1 MILLTLIFLL
11 VDVVS
16 KFIIDRYMMVDGS
29 IKLVNN
35 FIYITYARNTG
46 AAWSILSSNAH
57 LVVVVSFLIITALIM
72 YLYKNKPENKLEKVA
87 YSLILGGALGN
98 FLNRLVCGYVID
110 FFDFK
115 IFKYDYPIFNFA
127 DTFIVIGV
135 LLLIIY
141 TWRCSNGD
149 SGKRKQSN
157 TNR

>member
-11 VDVVS
+11 VDIVS
-16 KFIIDRYMMVDGS
+16 KIIINRYMMVEGS

-35 FIYITYARNTG
+35 FVYITYVRNTG
-46 AAWSILSSNAH
+46 AAWSILSSNTY
-57 LVVVVSFLIITALIM
+57 LVVIVSFLIITFLIM
-72 YLYKNKPENKLEKVA
+72 YLNKNRPKNKLEIVA

-98 FLNRLVCGYVID
+98 FFNRLVCGYVID
-110 FFDFK
+110 FIDVK